1 MVTRRRIVNN
11 LLDIKGLSAYYTKDK
26 IVLNSCDF
34 TIGQNEVV
42 ALVGSNGSGK
52 TTFIKTIMDIHP
64 KYEVSEIGFMG
75 KGSDFKDPY
84 FKENRI
90 AVFSDDTAFRY
101 WSFWEYTE
109 FLHKIYGR
117 EIDEAYIKKL
127 IDGFNFNKYEEYV
140 LKDLSMGNA
149 KKFYIIAAL
158 GLKLPFL
165 VLDEPVDGLDFESTV
180 FLYQELKKYK
190 KYGSVFMSTHILESI
205 NEVADSYI
213 LLHNGKFSEKK
224 QIVEKLSS
232 DEIMKSFGAIDV

>member
-1 MVTRRRIVNN
+1 MSY
-11 LLDIKGLSAYYTKDK
+11 LLEIKGLSAYYTKDK

-34 TIGQNEVV
+34 TIGENEVL

-52 TTFIKTIMDIHP
+52 TTLIKTIMDILP
-64 KYEVSEIGFMG
+64 SFEVSEVRFMG
-75 KGSDFKDPY
+75 SESSFKDQK
-84 FKENRI
+84 FKKNRI
-90 AVFSDDTAFRY
+90 AVFSDDRAFRY

-109 FLHKIYGR
+109 FLHKVYSK
-117 EIDEAYIKKL
+117 EIDKTYIDHLMK
-127 IDGFNFNKYEEYV
+127 GFNFNKYEDYV

-190 KYGSVFMSTHILESI
+190 EYGSIFMSTHILESI

-213 LLHNGKFSEKK
+213 LLHNGKLSEKK
-224 QIVEKLSS
+224 PIVEKLSS
-232 DEIMKSFGAIDV
+232 DEIMNSFGAENV

>member
-1 MVTRRRIVNN
+1 MGEELFTVKN
-11 LLDIKGLSAYYTKDK
+11 LKSWYEEDKNILDGCS
-26 IVLNSCDF
+26 F
-34 TIGQNEVV
+34 TIDKNEVV

-52 TTFIKTIMDIHP
+52 TTLIKTIMDIHP
-64 KYEVSEIGFMG
+64 NYEVSEISFIGEE
-75 KGSDFKDPY
+75 SDFKDLD
-84 FKENRI
+84 FKENRL
-90 AVFSDDTAFRY
+90 AVFSDDRAFRY

-109 FLHKIYGR
+109 FLHKVYSK
-117 EIDEAYIKKL
+117 EIDKTYIDNLMK
-127 IDGFNFNKYEEYV
+127 GFNFNKYEDYV

-190 KYGSVFMSTHILESI
+190 EYGSIFMSTHILESI

-213 LLHNGKFSEKK
+213 LLHDGKLSEKK
-224 QIVEKLSS
+224 PIVEKLSS
-232 DEIMKSFGAIDV
+232 DEIMKSFGVENV

>member
-1 MVTRRRIVNN
+1 MAEELFTVKN
-11 LLDIKGLSAYYTKDK
+11 LKSWYDPEKNILDGCSFSINQK
-26 IVLNSCDF
+26 
-34 TIGQNEVV
+34 EVV

-52 TTFIKTIMDIHP
+52 TTLIKTMMDIHP
-64 KYEVSEIGFMG
+64 KYEVSEISFMG
-75 KGSDFKDPY
+75 KSSDFKDPY
-84 FKENRI
+84 FKENRL

-109 FLHKIYGR
+109 FLYKIYGR
-117 EIDEAYIKKL
+117 EIDEDYIKYL
-127 IDGFNFNKYEEYV
+127 IDGFNFNKYEDYV

-190 KYGSVFMSTHILESI
+190 KYGSIFMSTHILESI

-232 DEIMKSFGAIDV
+232 DEIMKSFGASNV